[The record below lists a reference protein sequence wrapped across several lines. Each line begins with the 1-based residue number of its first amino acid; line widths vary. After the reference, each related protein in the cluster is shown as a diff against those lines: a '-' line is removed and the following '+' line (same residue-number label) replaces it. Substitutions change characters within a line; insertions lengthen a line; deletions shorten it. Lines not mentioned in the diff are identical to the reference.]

1 MKPDNIL
8 CGGSH
13 VDIKLADFGFAN
25 VLGTRTGFKSSVGT
39 PVFMAPEIGDAMGS
53 GGYSCAV
60 DVWSAVSIPT
70 MLVGL
75 ARIANLVARVHTM
88 SARQGNIAVVHA
100 HWRSPVRPKFTSRND
115 GTAKGS
121 AN

>member
-75 ARIANLVARVHTM
+75 VRIANLVSSSHYVCAPREYCCGSCSLAFSRSTEVHLT
-88 SARQGNIAVVHA
+88 
-100 HWRSPVRPKFTSRND
+100 K
-115 GTAKGS
+115 
-121 AN
+121 